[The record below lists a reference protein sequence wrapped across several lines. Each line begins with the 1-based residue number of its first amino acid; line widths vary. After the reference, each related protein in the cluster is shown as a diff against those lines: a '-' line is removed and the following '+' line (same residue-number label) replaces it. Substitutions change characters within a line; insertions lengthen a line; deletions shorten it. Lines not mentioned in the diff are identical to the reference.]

1 MSADGL
7 VSMLRAAAP
16 FVVLICLAGPARSE
30 AINATQQPI
39 QDQISEP
46 ADPLIVLVGDAVER
60 TSRRYLQAEH
70 HTPWQIMHGLLALR
84 ENYLIRSNG
93 QTVRALDY
101 ISGGA
106 KWQGEYWWEATPW
119 GGKAHPY
126 SVTYWF
132 EGHVNQ
138 FLAIISM
145 CNLPLDHPFTVKD
158 GKVLTMAD
166 MVRHAQLCTTERE
179 ETTWTL
185 WFLDNYL
192 DQDAHWTTHDG
203 QAWSMERLVRINTQ
217 AQVTTA
223 PCGGTHQLF
232 ALALARNAY
241 LKKHGRLTG
250 AWLEADQ
257 KLQSYI
263 AAAKSGQNPDGS
275 FSSAMFKGRGM
286 SNDFNERIK
295 TSGHMLEWL
304 MAALPERRLSEA
316 WVRRGVEAVARD
328 LINNANQP
336 ADCGPLYHALHAIIL
351 YRDRVAPRSAP
362 SSPAPLELARTKPLP
377 TPTPTPA
384 AETRPAVE
392 SPSKTTAAALPQPLP
407 QRAETQRPQ
416 STTTDPKDTATAAVA
431 RPADP
436 EIMTIQELLL
446 PPPPPTREPV
456 TAEETGVAAP
466 LEIAPQPVGTDIDE
480 ARPRHAP
487 RDDVEIELPP
497 LPPR

>member
-1 MSADGL
+1 MFADGL
-7 VSMLRAAAP
+7 AFMVRAASP
-16 FVVLICLAGPARSE
+16 LLVLICLTGPARAE
-30 AINATQQPI
+30 TVNATPQDVQQ
-39 QDQISEP
+39 QIAEP

-84 ENYLIRSNG
+84 EHYLIRYQG
-93 QTVRALDY
+93 QTVPALDY
-101 ISGGA
+101 ISNGA

-145 CNLPLDHPFTVKD
+145 CNLPLDHQFTVKD

-166 MVRHAQLCTTERE
+166 MVRHAQLCTTDRE

-263 AAAKSGQNPDGS
+263 AAAKSGQNPDGT
-275 FSSAMFKGRGM
+275 FSSAMFKGRGF

-304 MAALPERRLSEA
+304 MAALPERRLSEP

-336 ADCGPLYHALHAIIL
+336 ADCGPLYHALHSIIL

-362 SSPAPLELARTKPLP
+362 SSPAPLELAQAKPLS
-377 TPTPTPA
+377 TPEPATA
-384 AETRPAVE
+384 AESKPAVE
-392 SPSKTTAAALPQPLP
+392 NPAG
-407 QRAETQRPQ
+407 
-416 STTTDPKDTATAAVA
+416 TAAVSQPAPRSDAAQTAA

-436 EIMTIQELLL
+436 EIVTIQEMLL

-456 TAEETGVAAP
+456 LEDEAAAP
-466 LEIAPQPVGTDIDE
+466 PPEIAPQPVGTDIDE

-487 RDDVEIELPP
+487 QDDAAFELPP

>member
-1 MSADGL
+1 MYTDAV
-7 VSMLRAAAP
+7 VSMWRR
-16 FVVLICLAGPARSE
+16 VVLLLLLIGLPGAVRAE
-30 AINATQQPI
+30 AINATPQPVQQ
-39 QDQISEP
+39 QIAEP
-46 ADPLIVLVGDAVER
+46 ADALVVLINDAVDR

-101 ISGGA
+101 ISNGA
-106 KWQGEYWWEATPW
+106 RWQGEYWWEATPW

-145 CNLPLDHPFTVKD
+145 CNLPLDHKFTVKD

-166 MVRHAQLCTTERE
+166 MVRHAQLCTTDRE

-192 DQDAHWTTHDG
+192 DQDAQWTSHDG
-203 QAWSMERLVRINTQ
+203 GAWSMERLVRINTQ

-263 AAAKSGQNPDGS
+263 AAAKAGQNHDGS
-275 FSSAMFKGRGM
+275 FSSAMFKGRGF

-316 WVRRGVEAVARD
+316 WVRRGAETIARD
-328 LINNANQP
+328 LITNANQP
-336 ADCGPLYHALHAIIL
+336 ADCGPLYHALHSIIL
-351 YRDRVAPRSAP
+351 YRDRVAPHSAPSSPAP
-362 SSPAPLELARTKPLP
+362 SSPAPLELAQSKPLP
-377 TPTPTPA
+377 TPATEIKPSVPPQPSVATELKPLTQPAEQSRPRPA
-384 AETRPAVE
+384 ATVRTE
-392 SPSKTTAAALPQPLP
+392 
-407 QRAETQRPQ
+407 
-416 STTTDPKDTATAAVA
+416 TTTPAVA
-431 RPADP
+431 RAADP
-436 EIMTIQELLL
+436 ELVTIQELLL

-456 TAEETGVAAP
+456 IEEDVAATP
-466 LEIAPQPVGTDIDE
+466 PPAAIAPQPVGTDIDE
-480 ARPRHAP
+480 ARPRHAA
-487 RDDVEIELPP
+487 RDDVEFELPP